1 MSIGFL
7 LFLWTMVLFA
17 KVGKGTLAPWAP
29 PVAKNQGL
37 ETIIKLKVINRKE
50 LKPLCQIQKTLEV

>member
-1 MSIGFL
+1 M
-7 LFLWTMVLFA
+7 
-17 KVGKGTLAPWAP
+17 
-29 PVAKNQGL
+29 VAKNQGL